1 MNIIETSLLINC
13 QEVLKREAKT
23 LYEENAERRKRA
35 AIPSTRTTAYKIAP
49 QVDKSLLMRQQS
61 RHASNDE
68 RFKRINLKLTSMSVK
83 RKAAKR
89 VVHRLKVE
97 IWQCKAP
104 LYS

>member
-83 RKAAKR
+83 KGSQKGWS
-89 VVHRLKVE
+89 
-97 IWQCKAP
+97 ID
-104 LYS
+104 